1 MTRYVSTFAILVLCA
16 LLAVPHGAV
25 AQQDNGNG
33 GDGGGEPRRAASRPE
48 DITPEAQKAIDRGLQ
63 WLSRNQSRSGA
74 YKHGS
79 QDAVGITGLAG
90 IAFMAGGHVPGRGKY
105 GKNVEDCVKYVL
117 KNTNMTTGYINS
129 GNSRMYQHG
138 FAMLFLAEA
147 FGMTNDPDV
156 RKALIKSVQLLQQ
169 SQNPEGGWRYSP
181 TPTDADISITI
192 CQIMALRAA
201 RNAGITVDKAVID
214 KGIEYVKKCHMR
226 DGRFSYTPGGG
237 TIGGGFASTAAGVV
251 TLFYA
256 GDYYAPEA
264 KNGLKWLTKNT
275 KKAFQGNSYPMY
287 GNYYAVQAMHLAPD
301 REEYW
306 LKYFTHVR
314 EHLIKQQRADGS
326 WNFNHGPHYCTAMSL
341 IILQVPNEYLPILQ
355 H

>member
-16 LLAVPHGAV
+16 LLAVPYGAV

-33 GDGGGEPRRAASRPE
+33 DGGEPRRAASRPE

-74 YKHGS
+74 YKHGN

-181 TPTDADISITI
+181 TPTDADISVTI

-201 RNAGITVDKAVID
+201 RNAGITVEKGVID
-214 KGIEYVKKCHMR
+214 KGIEYVKKCYSARNGSFGYMPGSS
-226 DGRFSYTPGGG
+226 GRYS
-237 TIGGGFASTAAGVV
+237 STAAGVCS
-251 TLFYA
+251 LFYA
-256 GDYYAPEA
+256 GEYHTDEA
-264 KNGLKWLTKNT
+264 QGGLKYLKKNL
-275 KKAFQGNSYPMY
+275 KQAFRMYPMY

-301 REEYW
+301 RERYW
-306 LKYFTHVR
+306 KAYFDHAR
-314 EHLIKQQRADGS
+314 EKIVGDQRADGS
-326 WNFNHGPHYCTAMSL
+326 WSYSQGTHYSTAMAL